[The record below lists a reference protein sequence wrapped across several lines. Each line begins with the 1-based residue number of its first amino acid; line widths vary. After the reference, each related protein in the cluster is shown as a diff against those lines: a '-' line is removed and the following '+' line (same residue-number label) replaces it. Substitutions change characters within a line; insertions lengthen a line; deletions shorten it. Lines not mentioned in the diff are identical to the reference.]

1 MNDEVKKAFTPGPMV
16 SFQGTRKL
24 SSYLVT
30 EKLYPLEK
38 SVGSFKCNGKRCQ
51 VCINVTESNT
61 FSSSVDKKEYVIN
74 HSFNCNDKC
83 IIYLLT
89 CNKCKMQYAGKTVDD
104 FRLRWNNFK
113 DNNRKYLR
121 KESCMKQHFNT
132 YLNTSQARVTIV
144 FWMTSPLSL
153 LIKLILKIL
162 TNGNTTGDIPLKQ

>member
-1 MNDEVKKAFTPGPMV
+1 MIYCYIVITYHPLLKGFAKVIKKHLHLLHMNDEVKKAFTPGPMV

-89 CNKCKMQYAGKTVDD
+89 CNKCKMQYVGKTVDE
-104 FRLRWNNFK
+104 FRL
-113 DNNRKYLR
+113 
-121 KESCMKQHFNT
+121 
-132 YLNTSQARVTIV
+132 
-144 FWMTSPLSL
+144 
-153 LIKLILKIL
+153 
-162 TNGNTTGDIPLKQ
+162 

>member
-1 MNDEVKKAFTPGPMV
+1 MNDEVKKAFSSGPMV
-16 SFQGTRKL
+16 SILGVRKL
-24 SSYLVT
+24 SSYLVRA
-30 EKLYPLEK
+30 KLYPLER

-89 CNKCKMQYAGKTVDD
+89 YNKCKIQYVGKTVDD
-104 FRLRWNNFK
+104 VFDGIITKIIIRNTLGKNHVCN
-113 DNNRKYLR
+113 
-121 KESCMKQHFNT
+121 NT

-153 LIKLILKIL
+153 LIRILKIL
-162 TNGNTTGDIPLKQ
+162 TNGNTTGDIPLKQWHLKG